1 MVVACLILLIYS
13 VVIWHKF
20 FWLLFKETRMQ
31 SFAYSTLL
39 KDLVSYISH
48 NHNEV
53 PSDNVMNFADD
64 A

>member
-1 MVVACLILLIYS
+1 
-13 VVIWHKF
+13 
-20 FWLLFKETRMQ
+20 MQ

-53 PSDNVMNFADD
+53 PLDNVMNFADD